1 MVNISSKHGLTI
13 EACYRNQVNKIKLAM
28 HKAVL
33 HVKGYLKQLCLSN

>member
-13 EACYRNQVNKIKLAM
+13 EACYRNRANKTKLAM

-33 HVKGYLKQLCLSN
+33 HVKGYLKTVVLK